1 MRHSGTATWI
11 GLPVVLGS
19 QNQSQ
24 TVSVSK
30 PLDHKTDKGMLAA
43 FWHSHWIGLTVV
55 LGSQNQSQTVSV
67 SKPLDHKTD
76 KGIHATFWHSHLD
89 RTSSCAGISE
99 PITNSVCE
107 QTSRSQD

>member
-30 PLDHKTDKGMLAA
+30 PLDHKTDRGMLAA
-43 FWHSHWIGLTVV
+43 
-55 LGSQNQSQTVSV
+55 
-67 SKPLDHKTD
+67 
-76 KGIHATFWHSHLD
+76 FWHSHLD

-99 PITNSVCE
+99 PITNSGRE

>member
-1 MRHSGTATWI
+1 MLGSQNQSQTVSVSKPLDHKTDKGIHAHSGTATWI

-43 FWHSHWIGLTVV
+43 FWHSH
-55 LGSQNQSQTVSV
+55 
-67 SKPLDHKTD
+67 
-76 KGIHATFWHSHLD
+76 LD